1 MANGISVRHFFLR
14 FALDCGRLDFGDD
27 EMKTLGYYNG
37 QIGEF
42 DSLSV
47 PMGDRSHF
55 FGDGVYDATYSRN
68 YKIYDLD
75 EHVDRLYNSA
85 RLLEIEISETK
96 NEMKQILSELVRKMD
111 TGENFVYFQVTRGSG
126 PRNHLFPESK
136 KTNLLVSISH
146 KEIADVYEKIDLI
159 TMPDTRFFHCNI
171 KTLNLIP
178 AVMASQAAKEKGCAE
193 AVLHRDGRVTEC
205 AHSNVHIIKDG
216 VFKTAPTDNLILAGI
231 TRKHLIENCKAL
243 GIPVLEEPFT
253 VEEMMD
259 ADEVIVSSVGTL
271 CLSAKTI
278 DGKAVGGKA
287 PKLLKVLQDKMLED
301 FIEKTK

>member
-1 MANGISVRHFFLR
+1 
-14 FALDCGRLDFGDD
+14 
-27 EMKTLGYYNG
+27 MKTLGYYNG

-96 NEMKQILSELVRKMD
+96 DEMKQILSELVRKMD

-146 KEIADVYEKIDLI
+146 KEIADAMQQNMYLQREITAARELYNDTINEWNKDIFAWPTKKI
-159 TMPDTRFFHCNI
+159 
-171 KTLNLIP
+171 
-178 AVMASQAAKEKGCAE
+178 VAAKNGYTTRIPFIASKE
-193 AVLHRDGRVTEC
+193 
-205 AHSNVHIIKDG
+205 IKEMAKG
-216 VFKTAPTDNLILAGI
+216 VF
-231 TRKHLIENCKAL
+231 
-243 GIPVLEEPFT
+243 F
-253 VEEMMD
+253 
-259 ADEVIVSSVGTL
+259 
-271 CLSAKTI
+271 
-278 DGKAVGGKA
+278 
-287 PKLLKVLQDKMLED
+287 
-301 FIEKTK
+301 